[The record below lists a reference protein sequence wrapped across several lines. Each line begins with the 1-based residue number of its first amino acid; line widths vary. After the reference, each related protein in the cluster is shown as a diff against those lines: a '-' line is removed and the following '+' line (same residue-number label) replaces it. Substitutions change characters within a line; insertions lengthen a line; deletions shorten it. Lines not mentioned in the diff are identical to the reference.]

1 MKNTFDKHFKD
12 FYQNIYGSTEEQKKD
27 NVCKFIN
34 YIVDNEYIVN
44 EHPKKKNIELIVN
57 KELIKLQSMD
67 KIYKIYVEKLKV
79 VFDKEYDII

>member
-1 MKNTFDKHFKD
+1 MKNIFDKQFKD
-12 FYQNIYGSTEEQKKD
+12 LYRNIYRSTEEQKKD

-44 EHPKKKNIELIVN
+44 EHQNKKNIELIAN

-67 KIYKIYVEKLKV
+67 KIYKIYVETLKV